1 MVRLNDQ
8 KARKFLLIIE
18 WIGAVFAGIFLTA
31 YLGGLAVAFWEGEE
45 LTMVLH
51 SELAFR
57 LPLFILGGMLL
68 FLLLAA
74 FVPILLSEE

>member
-1 MVRLNDQ
+1 MRLSDQ
-8 KARKFLLIIE
+8 KTRKFLLVIE
-18 WIGAVFAGIFLTA
+18 WTGAAFAGIFLAA
-31 YLGGLAVAFWEGEE
+31 YLGGLAVAFWGGKE

-68 FLLLAA
+68 FLLLAT